1 MKKTV
6 LISVASTLAVVL
18 VIGLII
24 WFVIGANNKPKDWR
38 EELDGNVS
46 CKGEIVAITPREG
59 GHILSIITDA
69 SSEQKEIWVYEDTQ
83 LSGSFAGFGLQ
94 ELIDEQVAGVFVSV
108 EAYSATDKIV
118 DGHTLFPAKSI
129 TIIEE

>member
-6 LISVASTLAVVL
+6 LISVACTLAGVL

-24 WFVIGANNKPKDWR
+24 WFVIGANNKPKEWR

-46 CKGEIVAITPREG
+46 CKGEIVAITPQEG

-69 SSEQKEIWVYEDTQ
+69 SEQKEIWVYEDTQ